1 MQARTGTP
9 MPDER
14 EGAAGV
20 ISWFRFVLHAEVAIY
35 ERQGWIVVA
44 HLGPVHGAYAVL
56 MRWSGGSEP
65 QMAGRTDGEEPCHAR
80 A

>member
-1 MQARTGTP
+1 M
-9 MPDER
+9 
-14 EGAAGV
+14 
-20 ISWFRFVLHAEVAIY
+20 ISWFRFVRACRGGAY

-56 MRWSGGSEP
+56 MRWTGEGEP
-65 QMAGRTDGEEPCHAR
+65 QRPAEAAGEEPRHAR

>member
-1 MQARTGTP
+1 M
-9 MPDER
+9 
-14 EGAAGV
+14 
-20 ISWFRFVLHAEVAIY
+20 ISWFRFVPHDEMAAH

-56 MRWSGGSEP
+56 MRWMGENEP
-65 QMAGRTDGEEPCHAR
+65 DALVGAADEEPRHAR

>member
-1 MQARTGTP
+1 M
-9 MPDER
+9 
-14 EGAAGV
+14 
-20 ISWFRFVLHAEVAIY
+20 ISWFRFVVHAEVALY

-56 MRWSGGSEP
+56 MRWSGKGEP
-65 QMAGRTDGEEPCHAR
+65 DGLAEAAGEEPRHAR

>member
-1 MQARTGTP
+1 M
-9 MPDER
+9 
-14 EGAAGV
+14 
-20 ISWFRFVLHAEVAIY
+20 ISWFRYVRHAEVPTY

-56 MRWSGGSEP
+56 MRWSGENEP
-65 QMAGRTDGEEPCHAR
+65 GALVGAAVAEPRHAR